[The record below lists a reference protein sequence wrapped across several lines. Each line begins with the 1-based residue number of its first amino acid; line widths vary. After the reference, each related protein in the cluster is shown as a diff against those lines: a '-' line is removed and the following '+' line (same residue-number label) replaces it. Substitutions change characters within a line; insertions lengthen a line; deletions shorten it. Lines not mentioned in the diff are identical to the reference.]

1 MNQRNLFK
9 IIALPVCLLAF
20 GLASCEK
27 DEAVTPP
34 DSGGEQVLPGT
45 AGEVT
50 EAVTTE
56 GGYALSYRSC
66 IALPEGG
73 SAEVDLTA
81 SLPASGTTTEEI
93 VSNWDYAEEAAIN
106 SVYSGEFNREENG
119 FIITDSLLVYTVSY
133 GTFELT
139 FEFPYETAQYDGTDV
154 PEYRFEIK
162 DKGGKFELIDS
173 KERDGKAYAL
183 REYTHTVEAVFGG
196 KSYEVSKSILL
207 MRELGPANEPYL
219 LSSEFV
225 SLEKSSNNYGI
236 SCDLLL
242 YQRWSNGYE
251 ENTKI
256 NFGIHSNLNEPS
268 KTSSIVLDN
277 YDNDLAI
284 VDTHQTEQSKEY
296 ESEGKYFSYTLIEQK
311 YIVEFNYNFDL
322 EYEILYYDDIVYDDG
337 VLVYKDFPDGS
348 FVDFDNDFDMIP
360 YEDAYEENG
369 VLTQVYTFIHNLSGI
384 RADKSTCTSGINW
397 GIKVH
402 YK

>member
-1 MNQRNLFK
+1 MKIVDKFK
-9 IIALPVCLLAF
+9 IIALPVCLFTF
-20 GLASCEK
+20 GLTSCEK
-27 DEAVTPP
+27 DEPELNP
-34 DSGGEQVLPGT
+34 GGPTEQVLPGT

-196 KSYEVSKSILL
+196 KSYDVEAEIVLRRVLGLFTGPYPLRCEVVDKSIEPLSTRDGFL
-207 MRELGPANEPYL
+207 SSITIKSAMSDGTEAQETYSRELYVHNTDPTRPYKEVFGSYDNLQYEGMSYKNGKTEYSYGYNDYFHLYEISDTCVFHYNYVDVDIVFAYQTAVFDNGVICEKMENYTYDSDKVVITSENWEFDGETDEYANYYL
-219 LSSEFV
+219 VL
-225 SLEKSSNNYGI
+225 KANNFINGLPVEGI
-236 SCDLLL
+236 YS
-242 YQRWSNGYE
+242 GA
-251 ENTKI
+251 I
-256 NFGIHSNLNEPS
+256 NFL
-268 KTSSIVLDN
+268 K
-277 YDNDLAI
+277 
-284 VDTHQTEQSKEY
+284 
-296 ESEGKYFSYTLIEQK
+296 
-311 YIVEFNYNFDL
+311 
-322 EYEILYYDDIVYDDG
+322 
-337 VLVYKDFPDGS
+337 
-348 FVDFDNDFDMIP
+348 
-360 YEDAYEENG
+360 
-369 VLTQVYTFIHNLSGI
+369 
-384 RADKSTCTSGINW
+384 
-397 GIKVH
+397 
-402 YK
+402 